1 MGTSGR
7 KESCPCGSGRA
18 YQDCCY
24 GEDILNAGRAGG
36 AAFGRARDAGEKAD
50 SRTFRS
56 MMKSSDELEALCGLS
71 REHIYALLYEPFTSP
86 DLITFNL
93 EQTTFPDA
101 AFFRLFTY
109 LLQGTASG
117 DLKPT
122 ARGNLPVKFIND
134 AALWFYGEKE
144 YRERKRL
151 FSFRTELDFPVFHTV
166 RLAAHMSGFI
176 RKYNNRLRLTSSGS
190 EVLERGMNGRAFFR
204 IFEIYTT
211 RFNWAY
217 NDGCPDFPIVQLT
230 FLFTLYL
237 LLRYG
242 NRFRPASFYEDLFV
256 AAFPEEVPH
265 VPKVFLDP
273 GGEMLKRCFSLRAL
287 SRFAHF
293 FGFIEIA
300 DADNDRWIGRQKLK
314 RTAFL
319 CDWFRLTGLDVR

>member
-1 MGTSGR
+1 MGSSGE

-18 YQDCCY
+18 YRDCCY
-24 GEDILNAGRAGG
+24 TEDVLNAAGAGG
-36 AAFGRARDAGEKAD
+36 APFGQARDAREKSD

-109 LLQGTASG
+109 LLQGVATR

-122 ARGNLPVKFIND
+122 AQGNLPVKFVND

-144 YRERKRL
+144 YWDRKQI
-151 FSFRTELDFPVFHTV
+151 FSFRTEMDFPVFHTV

-176 RKYNNRLRLTSSGS
+176 RKYKNRLHLTRSGS
-190 EVLERGMNGRAFFR
+190 EVLEKGMNGRAFFR
-204 IFEIYTT
+204 IFEAYTT

-217 NDGCPDFPIVQLT
+217 NDGYPDLPIVQNT

-256 AAFPEEVPH
+256 AAFPEEVPN
-265 VPKVFLDP
+265 VPKVFLDS
-273 GGEMLKRCFSLRAL
+273 GEETLKRCYSLRSL

-293 FGFIEIA
+293 FGFIELA
-300 DADNDRWIGRQKLK
+300 DAGKTSWIERQKLK

-319 CDWFRLTGLDVR
+319 REWMRLSGLDFR